1 MIITMS
7 DKEYFELDAFSK
19 HDSDMFAKNPYAYF
33 IRKITGYAKEPTE
46 AMKLG
51 TALHE
56 KLLTPNL
63 YEQKYAV
70 VPESIKVRRGKEW
83 DAFKEE
89 HEGMEYIRIA
99 DFQKVS
105 AMAKSLED
113 NSEVCEVF
121 KKTPLTAREVVLTAD
136 INGVFVKSKVDMV
149 AHQGK
154 TLIDIKT
161 ATDASPKAFVRQAAE
176 LGYDVQ
182 AAFYIM
188 NAEANGLKPEKFA
201 FYVVETEFPYTT
213 GIYTFD
219 KESSFVRAG
228 KLEVE
233 RRLSAYKQA
242 VEAVEDPIGDGWSAT
257 NLKLPAWCE
266 RAQLAK
272 ILDDDTDEAGV
283 AKNVDTAGANIA
295 GMTALGAVIA
305 ILAGC
310 VLAACGF

>member
-1 MIITMS
+1 MIISMS

-33 IRKITGYAKEPTE
+33 IRKITGYTKEPTE

-56 KLLTPNL
+56 KLLTPEI

-70 VPESIKVRRGKEW
+70 VPETIKVRRGKEW

-99 DFQKVS
+99 DFLKIS
-105 AMAKSLED
+105 AMANALCE
-113 NSEVCEVF
+113 NSEVKHVF
-121 KKTPLTAREVVLTAD
+121 EKTPRDAREVVITAKVNTID
-136 INGVFVKSKVDMV
+136 IKSKVDMI
-149 AHQGK
+149 ADGGK
-154 TLIDIKT
+154 TLIDVKT

-188 NAEANGLKPEKFA
+188 NAEANGLKPERFA

-219 KESSFVRAG
+219 KDSSFVRAG

-233 RRLSAYKQA
+233 RRLNEYRKA
-242 VEAVEDPIGDGWSAT
+242 VESVEDPIGDGWSAT

-266 RAQLAK
+266 RAQIAK
-272 ILDDDTDEAGV
+272 ILENTDEAGV
-283 AKNVDTAGANIA
+283 DKSVDIAGANIA
-295 GMTALGAVIA
+295 GITALGAVVAVIA
-305 ILAGC
+305 GF